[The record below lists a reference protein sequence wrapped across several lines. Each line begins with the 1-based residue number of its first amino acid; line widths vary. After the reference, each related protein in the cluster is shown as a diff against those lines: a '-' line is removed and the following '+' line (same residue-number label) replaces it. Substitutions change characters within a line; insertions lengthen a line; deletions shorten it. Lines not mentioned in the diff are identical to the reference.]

1 MTGINYLGWC
11 YFLRDIWC
19 HIQTLKA
26 WLEIYWHY
34 CLHKV
39 RPFLDYLT
47 CNFRTETFLLD
58 DWLLS
63 ILKSLHASVC
73 FDHLKCCWRFWVE
86 QMSVYTTGCLIDY
99 QLFFSLVMF
108 SVIFFFHWSEPVQ
121 VVSHF
126 WQSIEKRI
134 LTKL

>member
-26 WLEIYWHY
+26 WLERYWHY
-34 CLHKV
+34 CLHRV
-39 RPFLDYLT
+39 RSFLDYLT
-47 CNFRTETFLLD
+47 CNFRTETYLLD

-73 FDHLKCCWRFWVE
+73 FDHLKCRWRFWVE